1 MALDTVLEEFVNVI
15 SWRTDERQLER
26 IERRVDAVMN
36 RMSQAGKKLTAF
48 VTLPIVGIGVAALKT
63 ASDFEQ
69 LDIAFTTMLGSAER
83 AKELR
88 EDLLQLAKT
97 TPFEVKNIAQSAKQ
111 LLAVGFAQEQVID
124 TLTDLGNV
132 SAGLSVPLERLIL
145 NFGQVKT
152 QGKLTGRELRDFAVA
167 GVPVLEELAKSLGKS
182 KSEVQD
188 LVSAGGVSFDMVAQA
203 FRNMAREGGRFE
215 NLMEKQ
221 SKTLGGAWSNLI
233 DTVTLFAAEIGNL
246 YSEDIKKLIKFL
258 SRLFDRVS
266 KIDKRL
272 LKLAVTFAL
281 LAAAIGPILIALPFL
296 VTVGTSVVTFFGFLT
311 TAITSAGVAAVGF
324 NVAMAAIPILIALAI
339 GALALF
345 IEDVYTWIKGGDSLT
360 GRLLGPWQAFAKALD
375 EEFQMLADDIY
386 KFFMIDIPNWISQ
399 GLQKIK
405 NFGASVG
412 NFLRGR
418 GFTANVSQGAPAAA
432 SAIGGSSSNTNIN
445 QSNKINVA
453 VTVPDGT
460 SNSDA
465 IDIVSNGVQ
474 NALNPNGY
482 NLALTATSGLE

>member
-15 SWRTDERQLER
+15 TW
-26 IERRVDAVMN
+26 RVDDKQLDKAQRKIDATMN
-36 RMSQAGKKLTAF
+36 KMSQAGKKLSMF

-69 LDIAFTTMLGSAER
+69 LDIAFTTMLGNAEK

-88 EDLLQLAKT
+88 EDLLELAKT

-111 LLAVGFAQEQVID
+111 LLAVGFAQEDVIN

-167 GVPVLEELAKSLGKS
+167 GVPVLEELANSLGKS

-203 FRNMAREGGRFE
+203 FKNMAGEGGRFA

-221 SKTLGGAWSNLI
+221 SKTLGGAWSNLM
-233 DTVTLFAAEIGNL
+233 DTVTLFAAEIGEL

-258 SRLFDRVS
+258 SSLFDRLT
-266 KIDKRL
+266 KMDKRL
-272 LKLAVTFAL
+272 LKLATTFAL
-281 LAAAIGPILIALPFL
+281 LAAVLGPIMIAFPFL
-296 VTVGTSVVTFFGFLT
+296 VTAGTAVVGFFGLLT
-311 TAITSAGVAAVGF
+311 TTITGATVAAVGF

-345 IEDVYTWIKGGDSLT
+345 IEDVHTWVNGGDSLV
-360 GRLLGPWQAFAKALD
+360 GRLLGPWKAFATALN

-386 KFFMIDIPNWISQ
+386 KFFMIDIPNWIKQ
-399 GLQKIK
+399 GLQTIQ
-405 NFGASVG
+405 NFGSSIG
-412 NFLRGR
+412 NFLMGK
-418 GFTANVSQGAPAAA
+418 GFSANVTPGAPGNTGG
-432 SAIGGSSSNTNIN
+432 IGGGSNTSIS
-445 QSNKINVA
+445 QSNKINVS
-453 VTVPDGT
+453 VSVPEGT

-465 IDIVSNGVQ
+465 VNIVSQGVQ
-474 NALNPNGY
+474 NAMNPNGY
-482 NLALTATSGLE
+482 NFALTATSGLD

>member
-15 SWRTDERQLER
+15 SWRVDDKQLDKAQR
-26 IERRVDAVMN
+26 KIDATLN
-36 RMSQAGKKLTAF
+36 KMSQAGKKLSMF
-48 VTLPIVGIGVAALKT
+48 VTLPILGIGFAALKT

-69 LDIAFTTMLGSAER
+69 LDIAFTTMLGNAEK
-83 AKELR
+83 AKELK
-88 EDLLQLAKT
+88 EDLLDLAKT

-111 LLAVGFAQEQVID
+111 LLAVGFAQEDIIS

-167 GVPVLEELAKSLGKS
+167 GVPVLEELANSLGKS
-182 KSEVQD
+182 KTEVQN
-188 LVSAGGVSFDMVAQA
+188 LVSAGNISFEMVAEA
-203 FRNMAREGGRFE
+203 FKSMAREGGRFA

-221 SKTLGGAWSNLI
+221 SKTLGGAWSNLM
-233 DTVTLFAAEIGNL
+233 DTVTLFAAQIGEL

-258 SRLFDRVS
+258 SRLVDKIS
-266 KIDKRL
+266 KMDKRL
-272 LKLAVTFAL
+272 LKLVTKFVL
-281 LAAAIGPILIALPFL
+281 LAAALGPLMIAIPFL
-296 VTVGTSVVTFFGFLT
+296 VTAGTGLVAFFGFLT
-311 TAITSAGVAAVGF
+311 TAITGAGVAAFGF
-324 NVAMAAIPILIALAI
+324 NIAMAAIPILLALAI

-345 IEDVYTWIKGGDSLT
+345 IEDVYTWVNGGDSLV
-360 GRLLGPWQAFAKALD
+360 GRMLGPWQAFAKALD

-386 KFFMIDIPNWISQ
+386 KFFMIDIPNWIKQ
-399 GLQKIK
+399 GLEKIK

-412 NFLRGR
+412 NFLMGR
-418 GFTANVSQGAPAAA
+418 GFTANVNPSAPGNAGGVG
-432 SAIGGSSSNTNIN
+432 GGSNTSVN
-445 QSNKINVA
+445 QTNKINVA
-453 VTVPDGT
+453 VSVPDGT
-460 SNSDA
+460 SSSDA
-465 IDIVSNGVQ
+465 IDIVSQGVQ